1 MKNPF
6 QLLWQKSRRDLW
18 LKAAIIGASAALLAV
33 GILLLLAKRS
43 DLSPTLCLLGVIALP
58 VGSGLFLLLKRN
70 NHRKFAKTLDG
81 DFALHEKVQ
90 TMIAFEQSDT
100 DMAALQREDT
110 LRRLAQIPPKKL
122 RFGNLWVYIL
132 LPVLALAMMGTAI
145 ACPEKQEQP
154 YVEPYE
160 PPVEI
165 TDWEWEA
172 LDKLIDYVQTSKAD
186 EQILKQETLKAL
198 RALKS
203 LLLGGVT
210 ESSLNG
216 IVQTTITQISNARAT
231 AADSVQITEEQKTI
245 NEEVYR
251 YTIEKLCE
259 IFRVEN
265 ATDDPVKDPDSP
277 GDKIDDG
284 KWNGSGEL
292 NMGANEQMFDPQE
305 GYVPY
310 GNVIGKYQTEINKA
324 FAEGN
329 LTQEEYDYLTAYFGL
344 LYGGKQE

>member
-1 MKNPF
+1 MKNHF
-6 QLLWQKSRRDLW
+6 QLFWKKSRRDILV
-18 LKAAIIGASAALLAV
+18 KAAIIGASAAILAV
-33 GILLLLAKRS
+33 GILLLHAKRS
-43 DLSPTLCLLGVIALP
+43 DLASTACLFGLIALP
-58 VGSGLFLLLKRN
+58 LVSGLFLLLMRSNYK
-70 NHRKFAKTLDG
+70 KFAKALDS
-81 DFALHEKVQ
+81 DFSLHEKVQ
-90 TMIAFEQSDT
+90 TMIEFEQSESE
-100 DMAALQREDT
+100 MAALQREDT
-110 LRRLAQIPPKKL
+110 QRRLAQIPLKQL
-122 RFGNLWVYIL
+122 RFRNLWIYIL

-145 ACPEKQEQP
+145 ACPEKQEEP

-172 LDKLIDYVQTSKAD
+172 LDKLIVYVQTSKAD
-186 EQILKQETLKAL
+186 EQILKPETLKAL

-265 ATDDPVKDPDSP
+265 TTDDPVEDPDSP

-305 GYVPY
+305 GYVLY

>member
-1 MKNPF
+1 MKNHF
-6 QLLWQKSRRDLW
+6 QLFWKKSRRDILV
-18 LKAAIIGASAALLAV
+18 KAAIIGASAAILAV
-33 GILLLLAKRS
+33 GILLLHAKRS
-43 DLSPTLCLLGVIALP
+43 DLASTACLFGLIALP
-58 VGSGLFLLLKRN
+58 LVSGLFLLLMRSNYK
-70 NHRKFAKTLDG
+70 KFAKALDS
-81 DFALHEKVQ
+81 DFSLHEKVQ
-90 TMIAFEQSDT
+90 TMIEFEQSESE
-100 DMAALQREDT
+100 MVALQREDT
-110 LRRLAQIPPKKL
+110 QRRLAQIPLKQL
-122 RFGNLWVYIL
+122 RFRNLWIYIL

-145 ACPEKQEQP
+145 ACPEKQEEP

-172 LDKLIDYVQTSKAD
+172 LDKLIVYVQTSKAD
-186 EQILKQETLKAL
+186 EQILKPETLKAL

-265 ATDDPVKDPDSP
+265 TTDDPVEDPDSP

-305 GYVPY
+305 GYVLY